1 MRTLTKDEA
10 LDSAYTPSHKGYI
23 NCGFY
28 TLVDIL
34 GEPTFKWYNCP
45 INYEWAVEY
54 KGNIFTIYDWRCAP
68 DTSKTE
74 SKFQWNVGGST
85 WAEEFIEQI
94 EKRRLLRIYRED
106 VKWYS
111 ECARRGDLTEDEQL
125 MYRRELAN
133 ARLRR
138 SELEKEIVV

>member
-94 EKRRLLRIYRED
+94 EKRRLLRIYRND
-106 VKWYS
+106 VKWYA
-111 ECARRGDLTEDEQL
+111 ECARRGDLTEDEQA

-138 SELEKEIVV
+138 AELEKEIVV